1 MGTLLSVIV
10 TLVLI
15 IIAGLFLFTWFIS
28 KRVELGMPPEGA
40 FIQVQGTRVHYL
52 EQGQGQFKDQFKERQ
67 PSILMIHGLSGVAQ
81 NFGYSVM
88 GQLAR
93 HHHVIA
99 IDRPGSGYS
108 VRHPRSSASLA
119 VQADVVAGLIDA
131 LKLDRPLIVGHSLGG
146 AVALATALRYPQ
158 KVRGLALVAPLT
170 HMPSEVSKAFAALTI
185 RWLWLRKLVAWTL
198 ATPLSIRQRD
208 KVLDIV
214 FGPEQPPA
222 DFGLR
227 GGGFLGLRPSHFV
240 GASSDLTA
248 LPDVLPQMQQQYP
261 NLQLPVAVLYGREDR
276 ILNPQ
281 EQGQALVDLVP
292 AAELELIEGGHMLPV
307 TQPEVTADFIRR
319 VMQRTS

>member
-1 MGTLLSVIV
+1 MGYLFSIIGILLLLIV
-10 TLVLI
+10 
-15 IIAGLFLFTWFIS
+15 AGLFLYTLFIS

-40 FIQVQGTRVHYL
+40 FLQVQGTRVHYL
-52 EQGQGQFKDQFKERQ
+52 EQGRG
-67 PSILMIHGLSGVAQ
+67 PTILMIHGLSGVAQ

-88 GQLAR
+88 GQLAK
-93 HHHVIA
+93 HYHVVA

-119 VQADVVAGLIDA
+119 VQADVVAGVIDA
-131 LKLDRPLIVGHSLGG
+131 LKLDRPLVVGHSLGG
-146 AVALATALRYPQ
+146 AVALATALRHPQ

-170 HMPSEVSKAFAALTI
+170 HMPRTTPAAFAALTI
-185 RWLWLRKLVAWTL
+185 RWRWLRTLVGWTL
-198 ATPLSIRQRD
+198 AVPLSIRQRD

-248 LPDVLPQMQQQYP
+248 LPDVLPQLQRQYP
-261 NLQLPVAVLYGREDR
+261 TLNLPLAVLYGRDDR

-292 AAELELIEGGHMLPV
+292 GAELELVDGGHMLPI
-307 TQPEVTADFIRR
+307 TQPDITAEFIHRM
-319 VMQRTS
+319 MQRSSAN